1 MMHHHH
7 NSPAMKLVGTISW
20 LLCSIAAIAWGLI
33 GLGGYLGKDLNI
45 WNLNLFSNTL
55 AALVLP
61 LQVVI
66 GVAGLI
72 SLLCLFTCCGHKDKR

>member
-1 MMHHHH
+1 MMHH

-33 GLGGYLGKDLNI
+33 GLGSYLGKNLNI
-45 WNLNLFSNTL
+45 WDMIFVNQL
-55 AALVLP
+55 AAVVSP
-61 LQVVI
+61 LQIII